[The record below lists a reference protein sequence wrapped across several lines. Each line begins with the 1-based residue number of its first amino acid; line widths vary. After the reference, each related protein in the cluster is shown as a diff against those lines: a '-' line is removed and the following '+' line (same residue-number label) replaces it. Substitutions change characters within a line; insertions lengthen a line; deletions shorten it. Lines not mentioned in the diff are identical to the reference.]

1 MTPTKKSSKMSLV
14 PSRRD
19 DQGLETLLLDEL
31 LLVTANGWRKKGLQ
45 IGPFMGLPSEE
56 QISENSFY
64 SI

>member
-45 IGPFMGLPSEE
+45 IGPFMGLPSKE